1 VILLVGSFLCTVLF
15 VPMFNSGLRV
25 LGLRVSL
32 GLFGFLL
39 VGSFFQAVLF
49 VPMYVW
55 VPYAFYKI
63 YYL

>member
-1 VILLVGSFLCTVLF
+1 
-15 VPMFNSGLRV
+15 MFNSGLRV